1 MYDGT
6 ERKLLNSL
14 EIGYCSVILDAFEG
28 KIMDV
33 TILYRM
39 VKATA
44 ESASKALDPCI
55 GSSHNFYDYGGY
67 PVYIERYNMYQHLTV
82 ELFGGEAQALFPQLL
97 PGSWKDPSEE
107 NGRMWRTHLENVAV
121 RLGDL
126 EAYLRSKL
134 GDTDRRVQSVVD
146 LVEAHLRPSIF
157 KVPDK
162 EREIQDILETI
173 FHVRDLPYLRE
184 KVHITY
190 SSKTYVPDFTF
201 DSLNLAVEVKLCNRE
216 SRKKELIDE
225 INADIIAYQTK
236 YESLIF
242 IIYDLG
248 FIRDVAQF
256 SADIEK
262 NPNVYS
268 IVIKK

>member
-1 MYDGT
+1 M
-6 ERKLLNSL
+6 E
-14 EIGYCSVILDAFEG
+14 
-28 KIMDV
+28 V

-67 PVYIERYNMYQHLTV
+67 PVYIERYNEYQHLTV
-82 ELFGGEAQALFPQLL
+82 ELFGSEAQSLFPLLL
-97 PGSWKDPSEE
+97 PESWKDPSIE
-107 NGRMWRTHLENVAV
+107 NGRMWRTHLENVKV
-121 RLGDL
+121 RLGEL

-134 GDTDRRVQSVVD
+134 GDTDQRVQSIID
-146 LVEAHLRPSIF
+146 LVEANLRPSIR
-157 KVPDK
+157 KDPDK

-184 KVHITY
+184 KVHIKY
-190 SSKTYVPDFTF
+190 SSKTYVPDFTV
-201 DSLNLAVEVKLCNRE
+201 DSLNLAVEAKLCNRE
-216 SRKKELIDE
+216 SREKEIIDE
-225 INADIIAYQTK
+225 VNADILAYKTK
-236 YESLIF
+236 YESIIF

-248 FIRDVAQF
+248 FIRDTAQF

-262 NPNVYS
+262 NPNVHS